1 MNTICKKPNFRE
13 FGIFLCLNSG
23 LRIDMEPRTIREYYN
38 NFLLK
43 LGIQPINFHC
53 LRHTFAT
60 RCIENGANYKTVSEL
75 LGHSSINTTLNLYV
89 HPPFSE
95 KRKCVELIQ

>member
-1 MNTICKKPNFRE
+1 MNLIKQLP
-13 FGIFLCLNSG
+13 FLNVQGYILTNSNKY
-23 LRIDMEPRTIREYYN
+23 MEPRAIRKYYN

-43 LGIQPINFHC
+43 LLIQPINFHC

-60 RCIENGANYKTVSEL
+60 RCIENEANYKTVSEL

-89 HPPFSE
+89 PPPISE

>member
-1 MNTICKKPNFRE
+1 MNLIKQLP
-13 FGIFLCLNSG
+13 FLNVQGYILTNSNKY
-23 LRIDMEPRTIREYYN
+23 MEPRAIRKYYN

-43 LGIQPINFHC
+43 LLIQPINFHC

-89 HPPFSE
+89 PPPISE
-95 KRKCVELIQ
+95 KRKFVELIQ

>member
-1 MNTICKKPNFRE
+1 MIR
-13 FGIFLCLNSG
+13 FLLCFS
-23 LRIDMEPRTIREYYN
+23 Y

-43 LGIQPINFHC
+43 LLIQPINFHC

-89 HPPFSE
+89 PPPISE